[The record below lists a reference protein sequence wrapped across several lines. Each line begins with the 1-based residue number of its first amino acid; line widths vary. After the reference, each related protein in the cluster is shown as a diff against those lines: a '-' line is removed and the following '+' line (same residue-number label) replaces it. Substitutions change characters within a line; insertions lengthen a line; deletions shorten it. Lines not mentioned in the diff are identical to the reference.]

1 MLCDVLWAIQYC
13 FGFNLLKNSF
23 IHCCVVAGLHH
34 ATPSNHLIF
43 IISIRAAIFARRVLL
58 LSLNRPPVAPYASNI
73 LDWEEICTAEQ
84 VDIFNGAFQIFQI
97 RAIAISS
104 AWEMRNRNIKLSLR
118 RSFDVLFLLCSSW
131 HIFKLNFFIALL
143 SFRFA
148 GRCVYTLISP
158 QRFSSLTS
166 TLEAWHTGS
175 QAKKV

>member
-1 MLCDVLWAIQYC
+1 MLLL
-13 FGFNLLKNSF
+13 GF
-23 IHCCVVAGLHH
+23 I
-34 ATPSNHLIF
+34 TPHRQ
-43 IISIRAAIFARRVLL
+43 IISFLSFRFERQFLRDEFYCMF
-58 LSLNRPPVAPYASNI
+58 SLNRPPVAPCASNI

-118 RSFDVLFLLCSSW
+118 RSFDVLFLLCSSR

-148 GRCVYTLISP
+148 GRCVHTLISP